1 MLQIYNTKK
10 LKDAQDA
17 SLDIL
22 LEVDRICRK
31 HGIRYMLDSGTL
43 LGAARHKG
51 FIPWDDDV
59 DLAMTRENF
68 ELFRKAAAEELAD
81 TMQLIMPDSF
91 QGGEVFYDFTPRII
105 YLNSRRHVV
114 SEEMDFYEGK
124 LNHLWADIFILDN
137 IPDSGLADS
146 LTRLRQK
153 ILYGYAMAHRYQLDL
168 SKYSGSDRKKV
179 EFLTKRGKNRSMKEI
194 FREQEA
200 LSVKYNDRQTSRLY
214 YSNYQPDYMQD
225 TVKREW
231 ISELTELEFEG
242 HMLMAPKGWHEI
254 LTVIYGDYMQL
265 PPEEQRVPSHSDD
278 LEVYRDGVIPKPI
291 TRS

>member
-17 SLDIL
+17 SLEIL

-31 HGIRYMLDSGTL
+31 HGIRYMLDAGTL
-43 LGAARHKG
+43 LGAVRHKG

-68 ELFRKAAAEELAD
+68 ELFRKAAEEELAD
-81 TMQLIMPDSF
+81 SMQLVMPDSF

-137 IPDSGLADS
+137 IPDRGLADS
-146 LTRLRQK
+146 MTCLRQK
-153 ILYGYAMAHRYQLDL
+153 ILYGYAMAHRYHLDL
-168 SKYSGSDRKKV
+168 SKYSESDRRKV

-214 YSNYQPDYMQD
+214 YSNYQPDFMQD
-225 TVKREW
+225 TIEREW
-231 ISELTELEFEG
+231 IGELTELEFEG
-242 HMLMAPKGWHEI
+242 HMLMAPKGWHEV

-278 LEVYRDGVIPKPI
+278 LEVYPDGVIPKPI

>member
-17 SLDIL
+17 SLEIL

-43 LGAARHKG
+43 LGAVRHKG

-68 ELFRKAAAEELAD
+68 ELFRKAAEEELAD
-81 TMQLIMPDSF
+81 SMQLVMPDSF

-137 IPDSGLADS
+137 IPDRGLADS
-146 LTRLRQK
+146 MTRLRQK
-153 ILYGYAMAHRYQLDL
+153 ILYGYAMAHRYHLDL
-168 SKYSGSDRKKV
+168 SKYSESDRRKV

-214 YSNYQPDYMQD
+214 YSNYQPDFMQD
-225 TVKREW
+225 TIEREW
-231 ISELTELEFEG
+231 IGELTELEFEG
-242 HMLMAPKGWHEI
+242 HMLMAPKGWHEV

-278 LEVYRDGVIPKPI
+278 LEVYPDGVIPKPI

>member
-43 LGAARHKG
+43 LGAVRHKG

-59 DLAMTRENF
+59 DLAMTRDNF
-68 ELFRKAAAEELAD
+68 ELFRKAAAEELPD
-81 TMQLIMPDSF
+81 TMELVMPDSF

-137 IPDSGLADS
+137 IPDSGFADS
-146 LTRLRQK
+146 MTRLRQK

-200 LSVKYNDRQTSRLY
+200 LSVKYNDR
-214 YSNYQPDYMQD
+214 
-225 TVKREW
+225 
-231 ISELTELEFEG
+231 
-242 HMLMAPKGWHEI
+242 
-254 LTVIYGDYMQL
+254 
-265 PPEEQRVPSHSDD
+265 
-278 LEVYRDGVIPKPI
+278 
-291 TRS
+291 